1 MRSWLLEAGIGV
13 LTVICMSAM
22 AVCWAWCRVAR
33 QPFKV
38 WRMFEEE
45 ER

>member
-1 MRSWLLEAGIGV
+1 MRTLIDIGITV
-13 LTVICMSAM
+13 LTVICMEAM
-22 AVCWAWCRVAR
+22 AVCWAWCKLIRR
-33 QPFKV
+33 PFKV